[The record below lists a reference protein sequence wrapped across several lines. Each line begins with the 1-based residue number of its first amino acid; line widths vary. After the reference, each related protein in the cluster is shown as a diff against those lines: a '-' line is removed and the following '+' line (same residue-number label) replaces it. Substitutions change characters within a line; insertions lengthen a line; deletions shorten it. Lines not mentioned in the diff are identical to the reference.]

1 VAVCIKKKEN
11 MVVRKKTDRLLKGQ
25 QTNTNKRAKKKQRE
39 KQRVSAERKNRITL
53 TKETIRDDGN

>member
-1 VAVCIKKKEN
+1 MHKNKEN